1 MFDDLENERDGTTI
15 RTGLA
20 QLLRGSKKTGV
31 VAIIDGG
38 YVHKQTYMTDNIS
51 MSYLKNNCKDSRD
64 IESHSC

>member
-51 MSYLKNNCKDSRD
+51 MSN
-64 IESHSC
+64 H